1 MCTNVDNTRHEKY
14 TPSGD
19 IIIFHIIVQLE
30 EISQH

>member
-19 IIIFHIIVQLE
+19 IFHIIVQLE